1 VAQAFSFA
9 DEVAAEPQNE
19 RFCRVAAGMLYHA
32 ATMVLMAAEGARLG
46 ASDGDARRL
55 LLARFVLEHR
65 LQRNVPLSIA
75 SMNWENDAIDLLL
88 DDSPISL
95 EKVATL
101 LRA

>member
-1 VAQAFSFA
+1 MTQAFSFA
-9 DEVAAEPQNE
+9 DEVATEPENE

-46 ASDGDARRL
+46 APGGDARRL

-65 LQRNVPLSIA
+65 LQRNAPFSIT
-75 SMNWENDAIDLLL
+75 SMKWEEDAIDLLL
-88 DDSPISL
+88 DDAPISL
-95 EKVATL
+95 EKAATL